1 MSTPHRA
8 SLTPAEIL
16 SEKPYLNGLGKRLV
30 SISAIIGGLGLALS
44 LGLGALAGDGFKHF
58 SFSYLVAYVFF
69 LSISLGALCLVPLQY
84 VSRATSSVVLRRLAE
99 LLATGVAVLAVLALP
114 LLVPV
119 ATGTS
124 PLYSWLHPAAHD
136 AVLAAKAPF
145 LNPAFFIIR
154 FVIYFGV
161 WIALAFTFFRRSV
174 TQDQSGDPQITRRQW
189 QLSAPGLVLYA
200 LTITF
205 AMADLVMSLDAHWYS
220 TIIGVYFFS
229 GCMVAVMAALT
240 LCVML
245 LQKSGRLRRA
255 VTVEHYHDLGK
266 LLFAFLFFWGYIAFS
281 QFMLMWYANLPE
293 ETAWYVLRESG
304 PWLWWFVALGV
315 VHFGLPFVG
324 LLPRGSKRR
333 KRVLAFFAVW
343 MLVAHYIDLYW
354 LVMPQFSADTLP
366 LHLLDLTTLLGLGGL
381 WFAAI
386 AWLARTV
393 SLVPLKDPALADSLR
408 FENV

>member
-1 MSTPHRA
+1 M
-8 SLTPAEIL
+8 
-16 SEKPYLNGLGKRLV
+16 
-30 SISAIIGGLGLALS
+30 
-44 LGLGALAGDGFKHF
+44 
-58 SFSYLVAYVFF
+58 
-69 LSISLGALCLVPLQY
+69 LCLVPLQY
-84 VSRATSSVVLRRLAE
+84 VARATSSIVVRRIAE
-99 LLATGVAVLAVLALP
+99 LLATGVAGLAVLALP
-114 LLVPV
+114 IVIPV

-124 PLYSWLHPAAHD
+124 PLYGWLHPAAHD

-145 LNPAFFIIR
+145 LNPGFFVIR
-154 FVIYFGV
+154 IVIYFAI

-174 TQDQSGDPQITRRQW
+174 AQDKSGDPMLTRRQW
-189 QLSAPGLVLYA
+189 QLSAPGLVLFA
-200 LTITF
+200 LSVTF

-229 GCMVAVMAALT
+229 GCMVAAMATLT

-293 ETAWYVLRESG
+293 ETEWYLLRESG

-315 VHFGLPFVG
+315 VHFGLPFLG

-343 MLVAHYIDLYW
+343 MLIAHYIDLYW
-354 LVMPQFSADTLP
+354 LIMPQFSADALP
-366 LHLLDLTTLLGLGGL
+366 LHLLDLTTLLGVGGI

-386 AWLARTV
+386 AWLARGV